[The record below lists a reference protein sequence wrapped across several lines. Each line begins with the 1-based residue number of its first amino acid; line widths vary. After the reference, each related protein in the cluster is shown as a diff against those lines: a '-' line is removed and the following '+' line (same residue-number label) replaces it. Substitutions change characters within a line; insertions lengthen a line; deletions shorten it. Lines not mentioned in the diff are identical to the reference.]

1 MEVKDRVIELLAADL
16 DVPKTRIRGSSDIRE
31 DLKADSLAIIDIM
44 MGIEE
49 EFGLKFE
56 NVDFE
61 EIRTVDD
68 LVKKIDRMRLGW

>member
-16 DVPKTRIRGSSDIRE
+16 DVPKTRIKGSSDIRE

-68 LVKKIDRMRLGW
+68 LARKIDRMRLGW

>member
-16 DVPKTRIRGSSDIRE
+16 DVPKTRIKGSSDIRE

-49 EFGLKFE
+49 EFGLKVE

-68 LVKKIDRMRLGW
+68 LVKKIERMRLGW

>member
-16 DVPKTRIRGSSDIRE
+16 DVPKTRIKGSSDIRE

-68 LVKKIDRMRLGW
+68 LVRKIDRMRLGW

>member
-68 LVKKIDRMRLGW
+68 LVRKIEKMRLGW

>member
-16 DVPKTRIRGSSDIRE
+16 DVPKTRIKGSSDIRE

-49 EFGLKFE
+49 EFGLKVE

-68 LVKKIDRMRLGW
+68 LVKKIEKMRLGW

>member
-16 DVPKTRIRGSSDIRE
+16 DVPKTRIKGSSDIRE

-68 LVKKIDRMRLGW
+68 LVKKIDMMRLGW

>member
-68 LVKKIDRMRLGW
+68 LVRKIDRMRLGW

>member
-16 DVPKTRIRGSSDIRE
+16 DVPKTRIKGSSDIRE

-49 EFGLKFE
+49 EFGLKIE

-68 LVKKIDRMRLGW
+68 LVKKIERMRLGW

>member
-16 DVPKTRIRGSSDIRE
+16 DVPKTRIKGSSDIRE

-68 LVKKIDRMRLGW
+68 LVRKIEKMRLGW

>member
-16 DVPKTRIRGSSDIRE
+16 DVPKTRIKGSSDIRE

-44 MGIEE
+44 MDIEE

-68 LVKKIDRMRLGW
+68 LVRKIDRMRLGG

>member
-16 DVPKTRIRGSSDIRE
+16 DVPKTRIKGSSDIRE

-49 EFGLKFE
+49 EFGLKVE

>member
-61 EIRTVDD
+61 GIRTVDD

>member
-1 MEVKDRVIELLAADL
+1 MEVKDRVIELLAADF
-16 DVPKTRIRGSSDIRE
+16 DVPKTRIKGSSDIRE

-49 EFGLKFE
+49 EFGLKVE

-68 LVKKIDRMRLGW
+68 LVKKIERMRLGW

>member
-16 DVPKTRIRGSSDIRE
+16 DVPKTRIKGSSDIR
-31 DLKADSLAIIDIM
+31 DDFKADSLAIIDLIM
-44 MGIEE
+44 DLEE
-49 EFGLKFE
+49 EFGLKIE
-56 NVDFE
+56 DADFE

>member
-16 DVPKTRIRGSSDIRE
+16 DVPKTRIKGSSDIRE

-44 MGIEE
+44 MDIEE

-68 LVKKIDRMRLGW
+68 LVRKIDRMRLGW

>member
-16 DVPKTRIRGSSDIRE
+16 DVPKTRIKGSSDIRE
-31 DLKADSLAIIDIM
+31 DLKADSLAVIDIM

-49 EFGLKFE
+49 EFGLKIE

>member
-16 DVPKTRIRGSSDIRE
+16 DVPKTRIKGSSDIRE

-68 LVKKIDRMRLGW
+68 LARKIDRMRLRW

>member
-16 DVPKTRIRGSSDIRE
+16 DVPKTRIKGSSDIRE

-61 EIRTVDD
+61 EIRKVDD
-68 LVKKIDRMRLGW
+68 LVRKIDRMRLGW

>member
-16 DVPKTRIRGSSDIRE
+16 DVPKTRIKGSSDIRE

-49 EFGLKFE
+49 EFGLKIE

-68 LVKKIDRMRLGW
+68 LVRKIDRMRLGW

>member
-16 DVPKTRIRGSSDIRE
+16 DVPKTRIKGSSDIRE

-68 LVKKIDRMRLGW
+68 LVKKIEKMRLGW

>member
-16 DVPKTRIRGSSDIRE
+16 DVPKTRIKGSSDIRE